1 MTKSLFELFC
11 EPSGPAPQNLLT
23 RDTLHF
29 VEQLPF
35 GALLADAQGH
45 IAFGNSRAGQLLGTA
60 KTAFE
65 GGNIATFGLTAAE
78 VASLLKS
85 SAGQR
90 LRQSAPGCAHALYRF
105 QRPGAHVKR

>member
-45 IAFGNSRAGQLLGTA
+45 IAFGNSRAGQLLGTST
-60 KTAFE
+60 KKRFS
-65 GGNIATFGLTAAE
+65 
-78 VASLLKS
+78 AS
-85 SAGQR
+85 
-90 LRQSAPGCAHALYRF
+90 
-105 QRPGAHVKR
+105 KRRCCGTGSNVIRV